1 MSHTH
6 HRHHFH
12 NGDLEI
18 ERSTRIRVQPLEFP
32 VSLAKA
38 KDWASRGDNTKDDDV
53 ISDLVASVT
62 QEALHGLD
70 RLVLM
75 GATYEDS
82 FSQFPFSEDFI
93 ELNKTP
99 LLRVN
104 SVKYI
109 DTDGNEQT
117 LPTVDFRVDKNYI
130 LGRIEAVDG
139 FPGTDTRANAVTVN
153 YDAGFTDGVKTTVPA
168 TDIFTITA
176 HGFTNGDSK
185 RLMTVDGTLPAGL
198 SLNKNYFII
207 TATTDTFQLSL
218 TSGGGAVDVSD
229 TGTDDWYVGEI
240 PMNLLAAIKHRVRG
254 SLDNPYDFNIRL
266 KNPSRFDDMID
277 AFKVETAT

>member
-12 NGDLEI
+12 NGDFGI

-38 KDWASRGDNTKDDDV
+38 KDWASRGDNTKDDEV

-70 RLVLM
+70 RLTLM

-104 SVKYI
+104 SIKYI

-153 YDAGFTDGVKTTVPA
+153 YDAGFTDGVES
-168 TDIFTITA
+168 TDFGTNIFTVTA
-176 HGFTNGDSK
+176 HGFSDGDVK
-185 RLMTVDGTLPAGL
+185 RLMVVAGTAPTGL
-198 SLNKNYFII
+198 SLNVNYFII
-207 TATTDTFQLSL
+207 TSTTDTFQLSL
-218 TSGGGAVDVSD
+218 TSGGDAVDVSD
-229 TGTDDWYVGEI
+229 IGTDDWYIGEI
-240 PMNLLAAIKHRVRG
+240 PMNLLAAIKHRIRG

-266 KNPSRFDDMID
+266 KNPSRFDMMID

>member
-12 NGDLEI
+12 HGDFEI
-18 ERSTRIRVQPLEFP
+18 ESSTRIRVQPLEFP

-99 LLRVN
+99 ILRVN
-104 SVKYI
+104 TIKYI

-153 YDAGFTDGVKTTVPA
+153 YTAGFTDGVES
-168 TDIFTITA
+168 TDFGTNVFTITK
-176 HGFTNGDSK
+176 HGFTDGDSK
-185 RLMTVDGTLPAGL
+185 RLMVVAGTAPTGL
-198 SLNKNYFII
+198 SLNTNYFII
-207 TATTDTFQLSL
+207 TSTANTFQLSL
-218 TSGGGAVDVSD
+218 TSGGSAVDVSD
-229 TGTDDWYVGEI
+229 VGTDDWYVGEI

-254 SLDNPYDFNIRL
+254 SLDNPYDFNIRMN
-266 KNPSRFDDMID
+266 NPSRFDRMID
-277 AFKVETAT
+277 EFKVETAT